1 MKKYPIY
8 SVRNFSCNDIHRDFY
23 VNTFK
28 EHLKNHSFVEE
39 PHRHDSYLMVFFT
52 DGSGIHEIDFDRF
65 EIKKG
70 SLFVLQPGQM
80 HHWSLSEDIEGFVI
94 IFSQE
99 LYNLYFG
106 KKKINDYNFYHSIHN
121 RPEMIFEATEIAK
134 ILPYFNLLI
143 EENSIH
149 NNFQLDKML
158 NLLDCIH
165 IEIARKYS
173 ETYSHQTHSYNI
185 KISTFEKI
193 LEQYFKEEKS
203 PSFYADKLNITLKH
217 LNRICNEILQKT
229 STEVIMDRVILE
241 IKRMLTD
248 KQLAVNEVAS
258 AVGYDDYSYFS
269 RIFKKQTGYSPT
281 EFRNLNYISHISSLK
296 H

>member
-1 MKKYPIY
+1 MKKYPVY
-8 SVRNFSCNDIHRDFY
+8 SVDNFSCNDIHREFY

-28 EHLKNHSFVEE
+28 EHLKSHSFVEE

-80 HHWSLSEDIEGFVI
+80 HHWSLSDDIEGFVI

-106 KKKINDYNFYHSIHN
+106 QKNINDYNFYHSIHN
-121 RPEMIFEATEIAK
+121 RPELLFETAEIPKIF
-134 ILPYFNLLI
+134 PYFNLLI
-143 EENSIH
+143 EENSQLNI
-149 NNFQLDKML
+149 FQLDKML

-165 IEIARKYS
+165 IEISRKYS
-173 ETYSHQTHSYNI
+173 ETYSHQVHSYNI
-185 KISTFEKI
+185 KISAFEKL
-193 LEQYFKEEKS
+193 LEQHFKQEKS

-229 STEVIMDRVILE
+229 ATEVIMDRVILE
-241 IKRMLTD
+241 IKRMLID

-258 AVGYDDYSYFS
+258 AIGYDDYSYFS
-269 RIFKKQTGYSPT
+269 RVFKKQTGVSPKA
-281 EFRNLNYISHISSLK
+281 FREK
-296 H
+296 

>member
-1 MKKYPIY
+1 MKKYPVY
-8 SVRNFSCNDIHRDFY
+8 SVENFSCNDIHREFY
-23 VNTFK
+23 VNTFR
-28 EHLKNHSFVEE
+28 EHLKSHSFVEE

-80 HHWSLSEDIEGFVI
+80 HHWNLSEDIEGFVI

-106 KKKINDYNFYHSIHN
+106 KKNINDYNFYHSIHN
-121 RPEMIFEATEIAK
+121 RPELLFDVAEISK

-143 EENSIH
+143 EESSQH

-165 IEIARKYS
+165 IEISRKYS
-173 ETYSHQTHSYNI
+173 ETYSHQAHSYNI
-185 KISTFEKI
+185 KISAFEKL
-193 LEQYFKEEKS
+193 LEQHFKKEKS

-229 STEVIMDRVILE
+229 ATEVIMDRVILE

-258 AVGYDDYSYFS
+258 AIGYDDYSYFS
-269 RIFKKQTGYSPT
+269 RIFKKHAGVSPT
-281 EFRNLNYISHISSLK
+281 AFRELK
-296 H
+296 N

>member
-8 SVRNFSCNDIHRDFY
+8 SVQNFNCNDIHREFY

-28 EHLKNHSFVEE
+28 EHLKSHSFVEE

-52 DGSGIHEIDFDRF
+52 NGSGIHEIDFDSF
-65 EIKKG
+65 KIKSG

-106 KKKINDYNFYHSIHN
+106 HKKINDYNFYNSILN
-121 RPEMIFEATEIAK
+121 RPEVDFKTEEIAK
-134 ILPYFNLLI
+134 ILPYFELLI
-143 EENSIH
+143 QENSED
-149 NNFQLDKML
+149 NKLQLDKML

-165 IEIARKYS
+165 IEIARKYG
-173 ETYSHQTHSYNI
+173 ETFSHQTHSYNI
-185 KISTFEKI
+185 KISAFEI
-193 LEQYFKEEKS
+193 LLEEHFRTQKL
-203 PSFYADKLNITLKH
+203 PSFYAEKLNITLKH

-229 STEVIMDRVILE
+229 ATEVIMDRVILE
-241 IKRMLTD
+241 IKRMLID
-248 KQLAVNEVAS
+248 KQLAVNEVAY
-258 AVGYDDYSYFS
+258 AVGYEDYSYFS
-269 RIFKKQTGYSPT
+269 RLFKKQTGISPT
-281 EFRNLNYISHISSLK
+281 EFRNK
-296 H
+296 R

>member
-1 MKKYPIY
+1 MKKYPVY
-8 SVRNFSCNDIHRDFY
+8 SVQNFNCNDIHRDFY

-28 EHLKNHSFVEE
+28 EHLKSHSFVEE

-52 DGSGIHEIDFDRF
+52 NGSGIHVVDFDRF

-80 HHWSLSEDIEGFVI
+80 HYWNLSEDIEGYVI

-106 KKKINDYNFYHSIHN
+106 QKKINDYNFYSSILN
-121 RPEMIFEATEIAK
+121 QPEVLFESEEASD

-143 EENSIH
+143 EENSQK
-149 NNFQLDKML
+149 NKLQLDKML

-165 IEIARKYS
+165 IEIARKYG
-173 ETYSHQTHSYNI
+173 ETYSRQTHSYNI
-185 KISTFEKI
+185 KINAFEEL
-193 LEQYFKEEKS
+193 LEKYFKTQKL
-203 PSFYADKLNITLKH
+203 PSFYADQLHITLKH

-229 STEVIMDRVILE
+229 ATEVIMDRVILE
-241 IKRMLTD
+241 TKRMLID
-248 KQLAVNEVAS
+248 KQLAVNEVAY
-258 AVGYDDYSYFS
+258 AVGYEDYSYFS
-269 RIFKKQTGYSPT
+269 RVFKKQTGFSPT
-281 EFRNLNYISHISSLK
+281 VFRSDMVR
-296 H
+296 

>member
-1 MKKYPIY
+1 MKKYPVY
-8 SVRNFSCNDIHRDFY
+8 SVENFSCNDIHREFY

-28 EHLKNHSFVEE
+28 EHLKSHSFVEE

-52 DGSGIHEIDFDRF
+52 DGSGIHEIDFDQF
-65 EIKKG
+65 EIQKG

-80 HHWSLSEDIEGFVI
+80 HHWSLSNDIEGFVI

-106 KKKINDYNFYHSIHN
+106 QKNINDYNFYHSIHN
-121 RPEMIFEATEIAK
+121 RPEMLFEAEEIAK
-134 ILPYFNLLI
+134 ILPYFKLLT
-143 EENSIH
+143 EENKQQ

-165 IEIARKYS
+165 IEIARKYN

-185 KISTFEKI
+185 KINTFEKL

-229 STEVIMDRVILE
+229 ATEVIMDRIILE
-241 IKRMLTD
+241 IKRMLID

-258 AVGYDDYSYFS
+258 AIGYDDYSYFS
-269 RIFKKQTGYSPT
+269 RVFKKHTGVSPKA
-281 EFRNLNYISHISSLK
+281 FREK
-296 H
+296 

>member
-28 EHLKNHSFVEE
+28 EHLKSHSFIEE

-52 DGSGIHEIDFDRF
+52 NGSGIHEIDFDRF

-80 HHWSLSEDIEGFVI
+80 HHWSLSDDIEGFVI

-106 KKKINDYNFYHSIHN
+106 QKKINDYNFYHSIHN
-121 RPEMIFEATEIAK
+121 RPEMVFEATETPK

-143 EENSIH
+143 EENSEH

-185 KISTFEKI
+185 KINTFEKL
-193 LEQYFKEEKS
+193 LEQHFKENKS

-229 STEVIMDRVILE
+229 ATEVITDRVILE

-248 KQLAVNEVAS
+248 KQLAVSEVAS

-269 RIFKKQTGYSPT
+269 RMFKKQTGFSPT
-281 EFRNLNYISHISSLK
+281 AFRDLK
-296 H
+296 SKN

>member
-8 SVRNFSCNDIHRDFY
+8 SVQNFSCNDIHRDFY

-28 EHLKNHSFVEE
+28 EHLKSHSFVEE

-52 DGSGIHEIDFDRF
+52 KGSGLHEVDFDQF
-65 EIKKG
+65 EIKRG

-80 HHWSLSEDIEGFVI
+80 HHWNLSEDIEGFVI

-106 KKKINDYNFYHSIHN
+106 QKKINDYNFYHSIHN
-121 RPEMIFEATEIAK
+121 RPEMVFEENEIPK
-134 ILPYFNLLI
+134 ILPFFNLLI
-143 EENSIH
+143 QENSQ
-149 NNFQLDKML
+149 NNKYQLDKLL

-165 IEIARKYS
+165 IEVSRKYS

-185 KISTFEKI
+185 KINTFESL
-193 LEQYFKEEKS
+193 LEEYFRTEKL
-203 PSFYADKLNITLKH
+203 PSFYAEKLNITLKH

-229 STEVIMDRVILE
+229 ATEVITDRVILE
-241 IKRMLTD
+241 IKRMLID
-248 KQLAVNEVAS
+248 KQLAVNEVAFK
-258 AVGYDDYSYFS
+258 VGYEDYSYFS
-269 RIFKKQTGYSPT
+269 RFFKKQTGMSPT
-281 EFRNLNYISHISSLK
+281 EFRNTVR
-296 H
+296 

>member
-28 EHLKNHSFVEE
+28 EHLKNHSFIEE

-52 DGSGIHEIDFDRF
+52 NGSGIHEIDFDRF

-80 HHWSLSEDIEGFVI
+80 HHWSLSDDIEGFVI

-106 KKKINDYNFYHSIHN
+106 QKKINDYNFYHSIHN
-121 RPEMIFEATEIAK
+121 RPEMVFEDEEISN

-143 EENSIH
+143 EENSQD
-149 NNFQLDKML
+149 NSFQLDKML

-185 KISTFEKI
+185 KINTFEKL
-193 LEQYFKEEKS
+193 LEQHFKENKS

-229 STEVIMDRVILE
+229 ATEVIMDRVILE

-269 RIFKKQTGYSPT
+269 RVFKKQTGFSPT
-281 EFRNLNYISHISSLK
+281 AFRNLKSKN
-296 H
+296 

>member
-1 MKKYPIY
+1 MKKYPVY
-8 SVRNFSCNDIHRDFY
+8 SVENFSCNDIHREFY

-28 EHLKNHSFVEE
+28 EHLKSHSFIEE

-52 DGSGIHEIDFDRF
+52 DGCGIHEIDFDRF

-106 KKKINDYNFYHSIHN
+106 QKNINDYNFYHSIHN
-121 RPEMIFEATEIAK
+121 RPEMFFEIAEMPK

-143 EENSIH
+143 EENSPQ

-165 IEIARKYS
+165 IEISRKYS
-173 ETYSHQTHSYNI
+173 ETYSHKTHSYNI
-185 KISTFEKI
+185 KINAFEKL
-193 LEQYFKEEKS
+193 LEEHFKKEKL
-203 PSFYADKLNITLKH
+203 PSFYAEKLSITLKH

-229 STEVIMDRVILE
+229 ATEVIMDRVILE

-258 AVGYDDYSYFS
+258 AIGYEDYSYFS
-269 RIFKKQTGYSPT
+269 RVFKKQTGVSPT
-281 EFRNLNYISHISSLK
+281 AFRESK
-296 H
+296 K

>member
-8 SVRNFSCNDIHRDFY
+8 SVQNFSCNDVRRDFY
-23 VNTFK
+23 VNTFA
-28 EHLKNHSFVEE
+28 EHLKSHSFVED

-52 DGSGIHEIDFDRF
+52 NGSGLHEVDFDKF
-65 EIKKG
+65 EIKRG

-106 KKKINDYNFYHSIHN
+106 QKKINEYNFYHSIHN
-121 RPEMIFEATEIAK
+121 RPEMVFEEYEILK

-143 EENSIH
+143 QENDQ
-149 NNFQLDKML
+149 NNKMQLDKML

-165 IEIARKYS
+165 IEISRKYS

-185 KISTFEKI
+185 KINTFEML
-193 LEQYFKEEKS
+193 LEQYFRQEKL
-203 PSFYADKLNITLKH
+203 PSFYAEKLNITLKH
-217 LNRICNEILQKT
+217 LNRICNEILEKT
-229 STEVIMDRVILE
+229 ATEVIMNRVVLE
-241 IKRMLTD
+241 TKRMLID
-248 KQLAVNEVAS
+248 KQLAVNEVAY
-258 AVGYDDYSYFS
+258 AVGYEDYSYFS
-269 RIFKKQTGYSPT
+269 RFFKKQTGMSPT
-281 EFRNLNYISHISSLK
+281 EFRNTVR
-296 H
+296 

>member
-1 MKKYPIY
+1 MKKYPVY
-8 SVRNFSCNDIHRDFY
+8 SVQNFSCNDIHRDFY
-23 VNTFK
+23 ANNFK
-28 EHLKNHSFVEE
+28 EHLKSHSFIEE

-99 LYNLYFG
+99 LYNLYFRQ
-106 KKKINDYNFYHSIHN
+106 KKINDYNFYHSIYN
-121 RPEMIFEATEIAK
+121 RPEIFFETEEILN
-134 ILPYFNLLI
+134 ILPLFKLLTQ
-143 EENSIH
+143 ENKHH

-173 ETYSHQTHSYNI
+173 EAYSHQTHSYNI
-185 KISTFEKI
+185 KINTFEKL
-193 LEQYFKEEKS
+193 LELHFKTEKS
-203 PSFYADKLNITLKH
+203 AVFYADKLNITLKH

-229 STEVIMDRVILE
+229 TSEVIMNRVILE
-241 IKRMLTD
+241 IKRMLID
-248 KQLAVNEVAS
+248 RQLAVNEIAS
-258 AVGYDDYSYFS
+258 AMGYDDYSYFS
-269 RIFKKQTGYSPT
+269 RVFKKQTGVSPT
-281 EFRNLNYISHISSLK
+281 AFRELK
-296 H
+296 N

>member
-1 MKKYPIY
+1 MKKYPVY
-8 SVRNFSCNDIHRDFY
+8 SVQNFSCNTIRRDFY

-28 EHLKNHSFVEE
+28 EHLKGHSFVEE

-52 DGSGIHEIDFDRF
+52 AGSGVHEIDFDEFDIR
-65 EIKKG
+65 KG

-80 HHWSLSEDIEGFVI
+80 HHWSLSEDVEGFVI

-106 KKKINDYNFYHSIHN
+106 QKSINDYNFYHSIKN
-121 RPEMIFEATEIAK
+121 RPEMHFETSEITK
-134 ILPYFNLLI
+134 ILPFFNILI
-143 EENSIH
+143 EENRLQ

-158 NLLDCIH
+158 NVLDCIH

-185 KISTFEKI
+185 KISAFEKL
-193 LEQYFKEEKS
+193 LEQHFAKEKS

-217 LNRICNEILQKT
+217 LNRICNEILHKT
-229 STEVIMDRVILE
+229 ATEVIMDRVILE
-241 IKRMLTD
+241 IKRMLID
-248 KQLAVNEVAS
+248 KQLAVNEVA
-258 AVGYDDYSYFS
+258 AAIGYEDYSYFS
-269 RIFKKQTGYSPT
+269 RVFKKHTGVSPKA
-281 EFRNLNYISHISSLK
+281 FRELK

>member
-23 VNTFK
+23 VNTFR

-65 EIKKG
+65 EIRKG

-80 HHWSLSEDIEGFVI
+80 HHWSLSDDIEGFVI

-106 KKKINDYNFYHSIHN
+106 QKKINDYNFYHSIHN
-121 RPEMIFEATEIAK
+121 RPEMIFEATEISK
-134 ILPYFNLLI
+134 ILSYFNLLI
-143 EENSIH
+143 EENSVH

-185 KISTFEKI
+185 KISTFEKL
-193 LEQYFKEEKS
+193 LEQHFKEYKS

-229 STEVIMDRVILE
+229 ATEVIMDRVILE

-269 RIFKKQTGYSPT
+269 RIFKKQTGFSPT
-281 EFRNLNYISHISSLK
+281 EFRNLKN
-296 H
+296 

>member
-8 SVRNFSCNDIHRDFY
+8 SVQNFNCNDIHREFY

-28 EHLKNHSFVEE
+28 EHLKSHSFVEE

-52 DGSGIHEIDFDRF
+52 NGSGIHEIDFDSF
-65 EIKKG
+65 KIKSG

-106 KKKINDYNFYHSIHN
+106 QKKINDYNFYNSILN
-121 RPEMIFEATEIAK
+121 RPEVDFKTEEIAK
-134 ILPYFNLLI
+134 ILPYFDLLI
-143 EENSIH
+143 QENSE
-149 NNFQLDKML
+149 NNKLQLDKML

-165 IEIARKYS
+165 IEIARKYG
-173 ETYSHQTHSYNI
+173 ETFSHQTHSYNI
-185 KISTFEKI
+185 KISAFEVL
-193 LEQYFKEEKS
+193 LEEHFRTQKL
-203 PSFYADKLNITLKH
+203 PSFYAEKLNITLKH

-229 STEVIMDRVILE
+229 ATEVIMDRVILE
-241 IKRMLTD
+241 IKRMLID
-248 KQLAVNEVAS
+248 KHLAVNEVAY
-258 AVGYDDYSYFS
+258 ALGYEDYSYFS
-269 RIFKKQTGYSPT
+269 RVFKKQTGLSPT
-281 EFRNLNYISHISSLK
+281 EFRNK
-296 H
+296 R

>member
-1 MKKYPIY
+1 MKKYPVY
-8 SVRNFSCNDIHRDFY
+8 SVENFSCNDIHREFY

-28 EHLKNHSFVEE
+28 EHLKSHSFVEE

-106 KKKINDYNFYHSIHN
+106 KKNINNYNFYHSIHN
-121 RPEMIFEATEIAK
+121 RPEMLFEGSEAPK

-143 EENSIH
+143 EENSQH

-165 IEIARKYS
+165 IEISRKYS
-173 ETYSHQTHSYNI
+173 ETYSHQAHSYNI
-185 KISTFEKI
+185 KINTFEKL
-193 LEQYFKEEKS
+193 LEQYFKTEKS
-203 PSFYADKLNITLKH
+203 PSFYAEKLNITLKH

-229 STEVIMDRVILE
+229 ATEVIMDRVILE

-258 AVGYDDYSYFS
+258 AIGYDDYSYFS
-269 RIFKKQTGYSPT
+269 RVFKKQTGLSPT
-281 EFRNLNYISHISSLK
+281 AFRELK
-296 H
+296 N

>member
-1 MKKYPIY
+1 MKKYPVY
-8 SVRNFSCNDIHRDFY
+8 SVENFSCSDIHREFY

-28 EHLKNHSFVEE
+28 EHLKSHSFVEE

-65 EIKKG
+65 EIQKG

-80 HHWSLSEDIEGFVI
+80 HHWSLSDDIEGFVI

-99 LYNLYFG
+99 LYNLYFRQ
-106 KKKINDYNFYHSIHN
+106 KKINDYTFYHSIHN
-121 RPEMIFEATEIAK
+121 RPEMLFEAEEIPN
-134 ILPYFNLLI
+134 IFPYFNLLSK
-143 EENSIH
+143 ENSQH

-185 KISTFEKI
+185 KINTFEKL
-193 LEQYFKEEKS
+193 LEQHFKQEKL

-229 STEVIMDRVILE
+229 ATEVIMDRVILE

-258 AVGYDDYSYFS
+258 AIGYDDYSYFS
-269 RIFKKQTGYSPT
+269 RVFKKQTGVSPT
-281 EFRNLNYISHISSLK
+281 AFRDLK
-296 H
+296 I

>member
-8 SVRNFSCNDIHRDFY
+8 SVQNFNCNDIHREFY

-28 EHLKNHSFVEE
+28 EHLKSHSFVEE

-52 DGSGIHEIDFDRF
+52 NGSGIHEIDFDSF
-65 EIKKG
+65 KIKSG

-106 KKKINDYNFYHSIHN
+106 HKKINDYNFYNSILN
-121 RPEMIFEATEIAK
+121 RPEVDFKTEEIAK
-134 ILPYFNLLI
+134 ILPYFELLI
-143 EENSIH
+143 QENSED
-149 NNFQLDKML
+149 NKLQLDKML

-165 IEIARKYS
+165 IEIARKYG
-173 ETYSHQTHSYNI
+173 ETFSHQTHSYNI
-185 KISTFEKI
+185 KISAFEI
-193 LEQYFKEEKS
+193 LLEEHFRTQKL
-203 PSFYADKLNITLKH
+203 PSFYAEKLNITLKH

-229 STEVIMDRVILE
+229 ATEVIMDRVILE
-241 IKRMLTD
+241 IKRMLID
-248 KQLAVNEVAS
+248 KQLAVNEVAY
-258 AVGYDDYSYFS
+258 ALGYEDYSYFS
-269 RIFKKQTGYSPT
+269 RLFKKQTGISPT
-281 EFRNLNYISHISSLK
+281 EFRNK
-296 H
+296 R

>member
-8 SVRNFSCNDIHRDFY
+8 SVENFSCNDIHREFY

-52 DGSGIHEIDFDRF
+52 NGSGIHEVDFDRF

-106 KKKINDYNFYHSIHN
+106 QKNINDYNFYHSIHN
-121 RPEMIFEATEIAK
+121 RPEMLFEAAEIHK
-134 ILPYFNLLI
+134 ILTYFNLLI
-143 EENSIH
+143 EENSQQ
-149 NNFQLDKML
+149 NNQQLDKML

-165 IEIARKYS
+165 IEISRKYS
-173 ETYSHQTHSYNI
+173 ETYSHKTHSYNI
-185 KISTFEKI
+185 KISAFEKL
-193 LEQYFKEEKS
+193 LEEHFKKEKL

-229 STEVIMDRVILE
+229 ATEVIMNRVILE
-241 IKRMLTD
+241 IKRMLTN
-248 KQLAVNEVAS
+248 KQLAVNEVAL
-258 AVGYDDYSYFS
+258 AIGYDDYSYFS
-269 RIFKKQTGYSPT
+269 RVFKKQTGVSPT
-281 EFRNLNYISHISSLK
+281 AFRELK
-296 H
+296 N

>member
-23 VNTFK
+23 ANTFK
-28 EHLKNHSFVEE
+28 EHLKSHSFVEE

-80 HHWSLSEDIEGFVI
+80 HHWSLSDDIEGFVI

-106 KKKINDYNFYHSIHN
+106 QKKINDYNFYHSIHN
-121 RPEMIFEATEIAK
+121 RPEMIFEAAEMPK

-143 EENSIH
+143 EENSAH
-149 NNFQLDKML
+149 SNFQLDKML

-173 ETYSHQTHSYNI
+173 ETFSHQTHSYNI
-185 KISTFEKI
+185 KISTFENI

-248 KQLAVNEVAS
+248 KKLAVNEVAS

-269 RIFKKQTGYSPT
+269 RIFKKQTGFSPT
-281 EFRNLNYISHISSLK
+281 EFRNLKN
-296 H
+296 

>member
-1 MKKYPIY
+1 MKKYPVY
-8 SVRNFSCNDIHRDFY
+8 SVQNFSCNDIHRDFY

-28 EHLKNHSFVEE
+28 EHLKSHSFVEE

-52 DGSGIHEIDFDRF
+52 NGSGIHEVDFDRF

-80 HHWSLSEDIEGFVI
+80 HHWSLSEDIEGYVI

-106 KKKINDYNFYHSIHN
+106 QKKINDYNFYNSILN
-121 RPEMIFEATEIAK
+121 QPEVLFEGEESSK

-143 EENSIH
+143 QENSQNH
-149 NNFQLDKML
+149 RLQLDKML

-165 IEIARKYS
+165 IEIARKYG
-173 ETYSHQTHSYNI
+173 ETYSRQAHSYNV
-185 KISTFEKI
+185 KISAFELL
-193 LEQYFKEEKS
+193 LEKYFKTQKL
-203 PSFYADKLNITLKH
+203 PSFYADQLHITLKH

-229 STEVIMDRVILE
+229 ATEVIMDRVILE
-241 IKRMLTD
+241 IKRMLID
-248 KQLAVNEVAS
+248 KQLAVNEVAY
-258 AVGYDDYSYFS
+258 AVGYEDYSYFS
-269 RIFKKQTGYSPT
+269 RLFKKQTGISPT
-281 EFRNLNYISHISSLK
+281 EFRNNTGR
-296 H
+296 

>member
-1 MKKYPIY
+1 MKKYPVY
-8 SVRNFSCNDIHRDFY
+8 SVENFSCNDIHRDFY

-28 EHLKNHSFVEE
+28 EHLKSHSFVEE

-80 HHWSLSEDIEGFVI
+80 HHWSLSDDIEGFVI

-106 KKKINDYNFYHSIHN
+106 QKNINDYNFYHSIHN
-121 RPEMIFEATEIAK
+121 RPEMVFEAEEISK
-134 ILPYFNLLI
+134 ILPYFKLLT
-143 EENSIH
+143 EENKQQ

-173 ETYSHQTHSYNI
+173 ETYSHQAHSYNI
-185 KISTFEKI
+185 KINTFEKL
-193 LEQYFKEEKS
+193 LEQHFKQKKS
-203 PSFYADKLNITLKH
+203 PSFYAEKLNITLKH

-229 STEVIMDRVILE
+229 ATEVIMDRVILE

-248 KQLAVNEVAS
+248 KKFAVNEVAS
-258 AVGYDDYSYFS
+258 AIGYDDYSYFS
-269 RIFKKQTGYSPT
+269 RIFKKQTGISPT
-281 EFRNLNYISHISSLK
+281 AFRDFK
-296 H
+296 K

>member
-1 MKKYPIY
+1 MKKYPVY
-8 SVRNFSCNDIHRDFY
+8 SVENFSCNDIHREFY

-28 EHLKNHSFVEE
+28 EHLKSHSFIEE

-52 DGSGIHEIDFDRF
+52 NGSGIHEIDFDRF

-80 HHWSLSEDIEGFVI
+80 HHWSLSDDIEGFVI

-106 KKKINDYNFYHSIHN
+106 QKKINDYNFYHSIHN
-121 RPEMIFEATEIAK
+121 RPEMLFETAELPK

-143 EENSIH
+143 EENSRQR
-149 NNFQLDKML
+149 NLQLDKML

-165 IEIARKYS
+165 IEISRKYG
-173 ETYSHQTHSYNI
+173 ETYSHKTHSYNI
-185 KISTFEKI
+185 KISAFEKL
-193 LEQYFKEEKS
+193 LEEYFKEEKS

-229 STEVIMDRVILE
+229 ATDVIMDRVILE

-248 KQLAVNEVAS
+248 KQLAVNEIAS

-269 RIFKKQTGYSPT
+269 RVFKKQTGISPT
-281 EFRNLNYISHISSLK
+281 AFRELK
-296 H
+296 N

>member
-8 SVRNFSCNDIHRDFY
+8 SVQNFNCNDIHREFY

-28 EHLKNHSFVEE
+28 EHLKSHSFVEE

-52 DGSGIHEIDFDRF
+52 NGSGIHEIDFDSF
-65 EIKKG
+65 KIKSG

-106 KKKINDYNFYHSIHN
+106 HKKINDYNFYNSILN
-121 RPEMIFEATEIAK
+121 RPEVDFKTEEIAK
-134 ILPYFNLLI
+134 ILPYFELLI
-143 EENSIH
+143 QENNQH
-149 NNFQLDKML
+149 NKLQLDKML

-165 IEIARKYS
+165 IEIARKYG
-173 ETYSHQTHSYNI
+173 ETFSHQTHSYNI
-185 KISTFEKI
+185 KISAFEVL
-193 LEQYFKEEKS
+193 LEEHFRTQKL
-203 PSFYADKLNITLKH
+203 PSFYAEKLNITLKH

-229 STEVIMDRVILE
+229 ATEVIMDRVILE
-241 IKRMLTD
+241 IKRMLID
-248 KQLAVNEVAS
+248 KQLAVNEVAY
-258 AVGYDDYSYFS
+258 AVGYEDYSYFS
-269 RIFKKQTGYSPT
+269 RVFKKQTGISPT
-281 EFRNLNYISHISSLK
+281 EFRNK
-296 H
+296 R